1 MFVSEMNKKKK
12 ITFSNQSFS
21 FYETFFTQDLST
33 SRFSWLIY
41 LLPPLISN
49 DLFLAKHYNNV
60 DMT

>member
-1 MFVSEMNKKKK
+1 MNKKV
-12 ITFSNQSFS
+12 TLSSQSFS
-21 FYETFFTQDLST
+21 FYEIFLNKILTST
-33 SRFSWLIY
+33 SRFSSLIY